1 MLSKENPRSLNI
13 TREYVLN
20 IWTTVDRLKIYKEAY
35 IEVENPL
42 NTRYSNVD
50 TYKRDIWIAK

>member
-13 TREYVLN
+13 AREYVLN

-35 IEVENPL
+35 IEVENPH